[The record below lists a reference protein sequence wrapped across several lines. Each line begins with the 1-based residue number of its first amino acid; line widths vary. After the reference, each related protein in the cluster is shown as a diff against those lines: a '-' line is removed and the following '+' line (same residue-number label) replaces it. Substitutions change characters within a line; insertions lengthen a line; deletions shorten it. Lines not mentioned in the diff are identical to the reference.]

1 MDFWPLKAKF
11 NQFKEKAIE
20 ITDKT
25 IEMTAKK
32 ISESTLVM
40 KTQNEFETFISKS
53 ENKKF
58 INDKWEE
65 KIFTKRVFIVFW
77 DSKQDFFKEFMLSLP
92 VLLTKSFSQNISF
105 KVVDISNKE
114 INYSLYELKDFP
126 TLLVF
131 ENKEMYKSISWEE
144 NLRKIVNSLTLD
156 INKTIEEL

>member
-32 ISESTLVM
+32 ISESTLVI

>member
-32 ISESTLVM
+32 ISESTLVI

-144 NLRKIVNSLTLD
+144 NLR
-156 INKTIEEL
+156 